1 MRSQNKNIT
10 GRAGAIEPEPADTD
24 VNTSSTVDSVQ
35 NISSK
40 NIYIYIRKKKT
51 KKTTL
56 YPQVIGC
63 LINALITL
71 NNTENDQVKAELAHR
86 SP

>member
-1 MRSQNKNIT
+1 MRSQNENIT

-24 VNTSSTVDSVQ
+24 VNSSSTVDSLQ

-40 NIYIYIRKKKT
+40 NMCIYIYIKKRKT

-56 YPQVIGC
+56 HPRVIGC

-71 NNTENDQVKAELAHR
+71 
-86 SP
+86 